1 MASDEYD
8 EIVLWIN
15 DHQILLNLFNF
26 RHISATSA
34 RLCQVLVIF
43 YYRKSGA
50 ILLGLFEALRVTS
63 VALFQI

>member
-43 YYRKSGA
+43 YYRISGA
-50 ILLGLFEALRVTS
+50 ILLGLFEA
-63 VALFQI
+63 